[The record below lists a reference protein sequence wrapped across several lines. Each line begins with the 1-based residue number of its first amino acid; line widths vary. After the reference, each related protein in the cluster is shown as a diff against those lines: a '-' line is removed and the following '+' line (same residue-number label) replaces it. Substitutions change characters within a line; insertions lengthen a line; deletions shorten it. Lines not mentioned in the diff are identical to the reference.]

1 MRLLD
6 FRNYHASKLTAL
18 FPPIP
23 FMNLQNRIAKAAS
36 SLKGFHDVLGRIQTV
51 LCLSY
56 AGEPV
61 ASASSGLGSWVSA
74 D

>member
-1 MRLLD
+1 MSVRSGTAPLATEVGRDTAWAPHGQAPWPELHATSSD
-6 FRNYHASKLTAL
+6 AFRQ
-18 FPPIP
+18 F
-23 FMNLQNRIAKAAS
+23 
-36 SLKGFHDVLGRIQTV
+36 